1 MKSYQQ
7 LGFEFREKEET
18 SRRVPRIE
26 VSLVRE
32 VPCPSETLSSS
43 EAVAKSEIVERE
55 LKHCDREKFICLHL
69 NTKNRL
75 ISYEVVSIGSINVS
89 IVHPREVFKGA
100 LLSNATSVIF
110 LHNHPSGD
118 PNPSQEDKLLTERLS
133 QAGKILGIAVLDHL
147 IIAGEA
153 YFSFSEMGLI

>member
-7 LGFEFREKEET
+7 LGLEFKEKEEG
-18 SRRVPRIE
+18 SRAVPRIE

-32 VPCPSETLSSS
+32 LPLASETLSSS

-69 NTKNRL
+69 NSKNRP
-75 ISYEVVSIGSINVS
+75 ISYEVVSVGTINS
-89 IVHPREVFKGA
+89 SLVHPREVFKGA
-100 LLSNATSVIF
+100 LLSNATSLIF

-118 PNPSQEDKLLTERLS
+118 PNPSQEDKVITERLS
-133 QAGKILGIAVLDHL
+133 QAGKILGIAVLDHI

-153 YFSFSEMGLI
+153 WRSFSEDGLI